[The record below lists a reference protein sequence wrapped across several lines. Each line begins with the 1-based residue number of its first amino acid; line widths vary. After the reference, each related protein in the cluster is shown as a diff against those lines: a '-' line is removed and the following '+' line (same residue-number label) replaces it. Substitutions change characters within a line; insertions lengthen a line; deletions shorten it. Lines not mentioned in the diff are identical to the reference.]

1 MKRRPIFWQLV
12 PAYSILILFSV
23 SVVSWYAF
31 DTMENFYLDQT
42 RSNLETQA
50 LLLEKQVLRL
60 MMPLDPN
67 ALDLLCKE
75 AAQGRNTRLT
85 IIQASG
91 RVLGDS
97 VEDPQK
103 MENHR
108 SRPEIQAAYHGKTA
122 SSIRFSG
129 TLNQRMMYVAIPLK
143 SNGQIIGVLR
153 TSLAVT
159 AIDKQWQSIGIRII
173 AIGILTLLL
182 ASAVCLY
189 FSHRISRPIEK
200 IKDGAIR
207 FAKGDLDHRLPEPST
222 TELASLANA
231 MNQMAGQLKSRMTVM
246 ENQRNE
252 LESVLGSMVEGVI
265 ALDLDDH
272 IIRMNQAAADFF
284 GRPSNVYHGK
294 SIQEIIRNQR
304 LPELIAQCTAT
315 LQSTVD
321 DIHIYKGDGK
331 IVNVCCA
338 PLRNPQGKPIGTLVV
353 FNDVTQLRQLE
364 NMRRDFAANVSHE
377 IKTPLTA
384 IKGFVE
390 TLLHD
395 AEEKQDQTHKFL
407 SIINRHVDRLTSV
420 IDDLMY
426 LSRIEKGN
434 EITSQKLENVQVDV
448 VLNTALL
455 LCKDKADQKSITI
468 EITGNATTFMD
479 ATLIEQ
485 AAANLLDNAIKYSP
499 NNSKIFIRTVVNGD
513 EIQIQF
519 QDQGIGIATKHLPRL
534 FERFY
539 RVDKAR
545 SRAAGGTGLGL
556 AIVKHIAQA
565 HGGHVSV
572 TSRKGEGSTFIL
584 HLPIRGGI
592 DSPPFPKTL

>member
-12 PAYSILILFSV
+12 PTYFILILLSV

-31 DTMENFYLDQT
+31 RTMETFYLSQT
-42 RSNLETQA
+42 KSNLETQA
-50 LLLEKQVLRL
+50 LLLKQQALRL
-60 MMPLDPN
+60 MNPLDSA
-67 ALDLLCKE
+67 ALDKLCKE
-75 AAQGRNTRLT
+75 AALEHNTRLT

-91 RVLGDS
+91 QVVGDS
-97 VEDPQK
+97 EEDPQM

-108 SRPEIQAAYHGKTA
+108 SRPEIQTAYHGKTA
-122 SSIRFSG
+122 SSVRFSG
-129 TLNQRMMYVAIPLK
+129 TLNQRMMYVAVPLK
-143 SNGQIIGVLR
+143 SNGQVIGVLR

-159 AIDKQWQSIGIRII
+159 AIDHQWQSIGIRII
-173 AIGILTLLL
+173 AISLLIIFA
-182 ASAVCLY
+182 ASALCLY
-189 FSHRISRPIEK
+189 LSHRISRPIEE
-200 IKDGAIR
+200 IKDGAVR
-207 FAKGDLDHRLPEPST
+207 FAKGDLDHRLPEPNT

-231 MNQMAGQLKSRMTVM
+231 MNQMAGQLKNRMTSV

-252 LESVLGSMVEGVI
+252 LESVLGSMIEGVI
-265 ALDLDDH
+265 ALDLEDR

-284 GRPSNVYHGK
+284 GLPSSVSHGK

-304 LPELIAQCTAT
+304 LPELIAQCTDT
-315 LQSTVD
+315 LQTTVD

-338 PLRNPQGKPIGTLVV
+338 PLRNPQGSPVGTLVV

-395 AEEKQDQTHKFL
+395 AEEKEDQTKKFL
-407 SIINRHVDRLTSV
+407 SIIDRHVDRLTTV

-434 EITSQKLENVQVDV
+434 EITSQKLEKVQIDV

-455 LCKDKADQKSITI
+455 LCKDKADQKNITI
-468 EITGNATTFMD
+468 EISGNATTLMD

-485 AAANLLDNAIKYSP
+485 AAANLLDNAVKYSP
-499 NNSKIFIRTVVNGD
+499 ENSKVFIHTSVIGD

-519 QDQGIGIATKHLPRL
+519 QDQGIGIAAKHLPRL

-572 TSRKGEGSTFIL
+572 TSRKGEGSTFTL
-584 HLPIRGGI
+584 HLPLRDSRGAQFPI
-592 DSPPFPKTL
+592 DA